1 MKQQQQCCFFRFFG
15 KCSRIISNVLL
26 VRLFCFNC
34 KKWSGCVLMPSFQ
47 QTSEGTQSRIQ
58 HSRNKRNA
66 SDPASNSQYTN
77 INDHHAR
84 HEVVLDDSVSSV

>member
-1 MKQQQQCCFFRFFG
+1 MEWVRVNGIFSTDIAGNPKQ
-15 KCSRIISNVLL
+15 
-26 VRLFCFNC
+26 
-34 KKWSGCVLMPSFQ
+34 
-47 QTSEGTQSRIQ
+47 
-58 HSRNKRNA
+58 KRNA